1 MSFQISRL
9 REDLVELGKLG
20 RKNSRRIEYK
30 EELDDSSG
38 LFRPTGSERNRASR
52 DYIIERMKSA
62 GLEVEFDA
70 VGNIYGIKRAN
81 ASSAGREDD
90 DREAVMTG
98 SHIDSVR
105 DGGQFDGALGVV
117 SALEVL
123 RALSEEDFTH
133 SRDLIAVV
141 LTAEEGS
148 AFPRGLVGSE
158 YISGRSS
165 ADELLSLKDER
176 GRTLKQALSGYR
188 GDFELD
194 ISRLAAF
201 IELHPEQGPNLAES
215 GIPLGLVERITG
227 ISWVRFTIRG
237 EADHAGTTPMSGRSD
252 ALAAASHLITEIEEI
267 AGELARNSASSPVA
281 TVGEL
286 NVHPG
291 AANIVPGRVD
301 MKVDIR
307 DTDEDNM
314 ARLRDEIIETA
325 YALRRKG
332 LEIESEVLFHI
343 APAVCAEK
351 ILSTLDRAADSL
363 DIVTLRMVSGAA
375 HDAQNFADKV
385 DTAMMFLPSVDG
397 ISHSPYEWTEWEDI
411 EKGGMVL
418 SEALR
423 DLAGADSSEGTCIN
437 QNSI

>member
-1 MSFQISRL
+1 MSFQLSRL
-9 REDLVELGKLG
+9 RQDLVELGKLG
-20 RKNSRRIEYK
+20 RKNSRRIEHK

-38 LFRPTGSERNRASR
+38 LFRPAGSERNRASR

-201 IELHPEQGPNLAES
+201 IELHPEQEPHLAES

-252 ALAAASHLITEIEEI
+252 ALVASSHLIAEIDDL
-267 AGELARNSASSPVA
+267 AGELARKSDSSPVA
-281 TVGEL
+281 TAGEL

-307 DTDEDNM
+307 DVDEENM
-314 ARLRDEIIETA
+314 IRLRDKIMEAAHNLKQQKGIEV
-325 YALRRKG
+325 
-332 LEIESEVLFHI
+332 ESEVLFHLS
-343 APAVCAEK
+343 PAVCARE
-351 ILSTLDRAADSL
+351 ILSTLERAASAR
-363 DIVTLRMVSGAA
+363 DIETMSMMSGAA
-375 HDAQNFADKV
+375 HDAQNFAGVTDA
-385 DTAMMFLPSVDG
+385 AMLFLPSVGG
-397 ISHSPYEWTEWEDI
+397 ISHSPHEWTEWNDI
-411 EKGGMVL
+411 EKGGLVL
-418 SEALR
+418 SGALR
-423 DLAGADSSEGTCIN
+423 DLSGC
-437 QNSI
+437 